1 MLQETLQKYIDPNLF
16 RGYQLFCSP
25 PEVSREK
32 TGYGLLIAVKVSSL
46 YSAQLWAHT
55 SSSLWVSLRFIH
67 TTHPPLY
74 LGNIYIPPLGL
85 RYFSLS
91 LVPLVTMSFM
101 GFYHPWRVAS
111 L

>member
-46 YSAQLWAHT
+46 YSTIQ
-55 SSSLWVSLRFIH
+55 
-67 TTHPPLY
+67 
-74 LGNIYIPPLGL
+74 
-85 RYFSLS
+85 
-91 LVPLVTMSFM
+91 
-101 GFYHPWRVAS
+101 
-111 L
+111 